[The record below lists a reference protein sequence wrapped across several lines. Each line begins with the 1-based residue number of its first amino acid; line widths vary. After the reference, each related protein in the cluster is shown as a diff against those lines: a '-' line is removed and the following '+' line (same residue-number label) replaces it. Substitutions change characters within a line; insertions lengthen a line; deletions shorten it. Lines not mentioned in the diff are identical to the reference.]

1 MKIGDLVKLKK
12 CQKRCVC
19 PVCMSNGSRLGVV
32 VESWTDEADGT
43 SVMVQFDDMVLLPYW
58 SHHNA
63 GDVFS
68 ARNLEVIE

>member
-1 MKIGDLVKLKK
+1 
-12 CQKRCVC
+12 
-19 PVCMSNGSRLGVV
+19 MSNGSRLGVV